1 MADTDRLA
9 KELAGILRSSGSRQ
23 TKAYDTPAEVRRIDG
38 STAWVHIPGGV
49 DETPVQLT
57 IAASVGDTVQVRVSG
72 GRAWMVGN
80 ASAPPTDD
88 TVAVEARGKAE
99 DAAQVAE
106 AAEIIGTEARATAQA
121 AARIAAD
128 TEQHFW
134 FTSTGADTGA
144 HITEVT
150 QDDFLADPDNG
161 GGNLLA
167 RSNGVAVRD
176 GLRELSTFSGDGF
189 TVNNTYDKM
198 VLETGFSPDANYSG
212 VKYDVFDYNN
222 ESPFT
227 MTLPWD
233 IQSGYEGNVTYTFYS
248 TYPGTIVTGITVTGH
263 WSVSGRD
270 VTFDATLCTSL
281 QSNSVTAVRVQYYA
295 KGRFPFYTLG
305 TRGSGTVGAFSTVIG
320 ENGVAKGSTSLAV
333 GEGCDAN
340 GTNAFAQGK
349 NTKAGTN
356 GTSLGTGTRATWDS
370 QVACGFWNI
379 EHSVG
384 PLLIVGD
391 GSSASARSDSF
402 IVGRDGNV
410 YLKETDATVSSALSS
425 VGWGADLSDNML
437 AVKDLLEHLL
447 KRLALYD
454 KSLSMSVAS
463 WTTGNCTVTNS
474 SKYRVF
480 EIVQGGASCIA
491 IRYGNDVRGFAISG
505 NSSSGN
511 YNQYIRAFGATV
523 NWSTEVWTMSWAK
536 QLSHV
541 TTSSYHTSGAEQAVT
556 EIRGLIPL
564 YNA

>member
-1 MADTDRLA
+1 MDKNINTVAADLASTIRSANDR
-9 KELAGILRSSGSRQ
+9 ETTG
-23 TKAYDTPAEVRRIDG
+23 YDTPAEVRRVEG
-38 STAWVHIPGGV
+38 PTAWVHIPGGV
-49 DETPVQLT
+49 DETPVKLT
-57 IAASVGDTVQVRVSG
+57 VDCKSGDTVQVRVAG
-72 GRAWMVGN
+72 GAAWIVGN
-80 ASAPPTDD
+80 QTAPPTDD
-88 TVAVEARGKAE
+88 TVAKE
-99 DAAQVAE
+99 AAQE
-106 AAEIIGTEARATAQA
+106 AQDAFRQA
-121 AARIAAD
+121 AAAQEDADAARTIAGN
-128 TEQHFW
+128 TNQYFW
-134 FTSTGADTGA
+134 HTQSGVDTGA
-144 HITEVT
+144 HITEIPRD
-150 QDDFLADPDNG
+150 QFLADPDHG

-189 TVNNTYDKM
+189 TVNSIYDKR

-212 VKYDVFDYNN
+212 VKYDVFDYDN

-233 IQSGYEGNVTYTFYS
+233 IRSGYEGNVTYTFYS

-295 KGRFPFYTLG
+295 EGRFPFYTLG

-333 GEGCDAN
+333 GEGCNAN
-340 GTNAFAQGK
+340 GTNSFAQGQ
-349 NTKAGTN
+349 NSYAGVN
-356 GTSLGTGTRATWDS
+356 ATSLGRGTRASYNS
-370 QVACGFWNI
+370 QLACGQWNI
-379 EHSVG
+379 DHSGVG
-384 PLLIVGD
+384 PLFIVGD

-402 IVGRDGNV
+402 RVDQGGYV

-454 KSLSMSVAS
+454 QSLSMSVAS

-480 EIVQGGASCIA
+480 EVVQGGASCIA
-491 IRYGNDVRGFAISG
+491 IRYGNSVRGFAISG
-505 NSSSGN
+505 NASSGN
-511 YNQYIRAFGATV
+511 YNQYVRAFGASV
-523 NWSTEVWTMSWAK
+523 NWSTEVWTMEWAK